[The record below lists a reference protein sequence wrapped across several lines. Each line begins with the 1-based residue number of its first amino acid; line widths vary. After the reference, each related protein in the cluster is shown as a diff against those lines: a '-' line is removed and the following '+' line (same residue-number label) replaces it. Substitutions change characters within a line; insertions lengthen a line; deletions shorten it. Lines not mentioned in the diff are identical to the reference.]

1 MKRERGRGGKSV
13 ERADQKEQKTVL
25 RDKQFSLHPPSH
37 INSSC
42 LFLENWIQLSS
53 NHASLIL

>member
-25 RDKQFSLHPPSH
+25 RDKQFSLHSSSH
-37 INSSC
+37 IDSSC
-42 LFLENWIQLSS
+42 QFFENWIPLSS
-53 NHASLIL
+53 FHASLIL